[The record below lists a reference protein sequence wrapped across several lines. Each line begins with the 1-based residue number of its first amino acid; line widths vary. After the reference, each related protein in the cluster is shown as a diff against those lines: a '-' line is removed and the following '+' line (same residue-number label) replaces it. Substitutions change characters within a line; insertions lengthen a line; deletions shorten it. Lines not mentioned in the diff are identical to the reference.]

1 MPGTLQIGSTGPD
14 VVTLQMTLNAHPP
27 SALPPLLVDG
37 DFGPLT
43 LARLEEFQE
52 DNGLPVDG
60 IAGPLTWEA
69 LLEAPPETGDGSR
82 RTPTFY
88 VQGRYLH
95 DPSGNKVILRGVNWM
110 SVWDLDHP
118 DGAFYFP
125 EIRKTG
131 ANCVRIVWRITVD
144 GVPTNVARLDAR
156 RAPRRPGHERP
167 AQPPHPHRRAARRR
181 RREPGAAAGTGRL
194 LGAAGGPG
202 RAPETPGL
210 FAGQHR
216 Q

>member
-1 MPGTLQIGSTGPD
+1 MPQTLQIGSTGPD
-14 VVTLQMTLNAHPP
+14 VVTLQMTLNARPP

-37 DFGPLT
+37 YFGPLT
-43 LARLEEFQE
+43 WQ
-52 DNGLPVDG
+52 
-60 IAGPLTWEA
+60 A
-69 LLEAPPETGDGSR
+69 LLEAPPEAQ
-82 RTPTFY
+82 PTYY
-88 VQGRYLH
+88 VQGRSLR
-95 DPSGNKVILRGVNWM
+95 DPSGNKVILRGVNRM

-167 AQPPHPHRRAARRR
+167 AQPPYPYRRAARCR

-202 RAPETPGL
+202 RDPETPGVS
-210 FAGQHR
+210 AGQHR